1 MEPEQLL
8 DKLNDILLADHF
20 RFIEVIGRGSFGV
33 VVAAFCSNLDRIVA
47 IKITSNIDQENEANL
62 LKACCHQNIV
72 KLYKV
77 LVANNHLYLIM
88 ERLVGLTLDKLLK
101 QSILSE
107 QSIRNYMIQILN
119 ALVFLHKKNII
130 HRDLKPGKEINI
142 IENIFICE
150 NACLK
155 LIDLGLGQEIVCK
168 GCVYQS
174 VGTPYFIAP
183 EVILGKEQ
191 SQAIDIFS
199 LGIIFYMMINNLQH
213 PLWDGQ
219 MRKRNYYEFIS
230 NEFTISFPKTMS
242 EMAKDFVLNTVQF
255 RSENRMTALQCLE
268 HPWIKGKGV
277 KTHPMTTREIMLRY
291 NIQQKLQNII
301 KSMMFM
307 KTLQQTCEE
316 EIHYIKT
323 NDSPLIVEK
332 EEEQFSPHETDRA
345 RLSVELTNQKQKPFK
360 LHPIQ
365 LKKVNSYKDLLTL
378 REKQLN
384 QQKYQN
390 MILRFKEKLSLG
402 NQLNVIGHQ
411 NFDAPISHRKLTT
424 LPTIKTNRLQ
434 RQSTFNFKYF

>member
-1 MEPEQLL
+1 MEPEQLI
-8 DKLNDILLADHF
+8 DQLNDILLADHF

-33 VVAAFCSNLDRIVA
+33 VVASFCSNLDRIVA
-47 IKITSNIDQENEANL
+47 IKITSNVDQENEANL

-88 ERLVGLTLDKLLK
+88 ERLVGLTLDKLMK

-107 QSIRNYMIQILN
+107 QSIRNYMTQILN
-119 ALVFLHKKNII
+119 ALVFLHRKNII
-130 HRDLKPGKEINI
+130 HRDLKP
-142 IENIFICE
+142 ENIFICE
-150 NACLK
+150 NSCVK

-183 EVILGKEQ
+183 EVILGKDQ
-191 SQAIDIFS
+191 SQAVDIFS

-219 MRKRNYYEFIS
+219 MRKRHYYELIS
-230 NEFTISFPKTMS
+230 NEFQINFPKTMS
-242 EMAKDFVLNTVQF
+242 DMAKDFVLNTVQF

-268 HPWIKGKGV
+268 HPWIKGKEV

-291 NIQQKLQNII
+291 NIQQKLQHII
-301 KSMMFM
+301 KSLIFI

-323 NDSPLIVEK
+323 NNSPLRDEK
-332 EEEQFSPHETDRA
+332 EDDRVSPENDQQLTA
-345 RLSVELTNQKQKPFK
+345 RLSVELNNKKQKSFK
-360 LHPIQ
+360 LHAIP
-365 LKKVNSYKDLLTL
+365 LKKVSSYKDLVSL

-384 QQKYQN
+384 QKKYEN
-390 MILRFKEKLSLG
+390 MISRFRQKLSLG
-402 NQLNVIGHQ
+402 NQLNTNGHH
-411 NFDAPISHRKLTT
+411 NFDSPMSHRKLTT
-424 LPTIKTNRLQ
+424 LPSINTNRLQ
-434 RQSTFNFKYF
+434 RQSTFNFKNL

>member
-1 MEPEQLL
+1 MEPEQLI
-8 DKLNDILLADHF
+8 DQLNDILLADHF

-33 VVAAFCSNLDRIVA
+33 VVAAFCSNLDRVVA
-47 IKITSNIDQENEANL
+47 IKITSNVDQENEANL

-88 ERLVGLTLDKLLK
+88 ERLIGFTLEKLMK

-107 QSIRNYMIQILN
+107 QSIRNYMTQILN
-119 ALVFLHKKNII
+119 ALVFLHRKNII
-130 HRDLKPGKEINI
+130 HRDLKP
-142 IENIFICE
+142 ENIFICE
-150 NACLK
+150 NACVK

-183 EVILGKEQ
+183 EVILGRDQ
-191 SQAIDIFS
+191 SQAVDIFS

-219 MRKRNYYEFIS
+219 MRKKHYYELIS
-230 NEFTISFPKTMS
+230 NEFSISFPKTMP

-255 RSENRMTALQCLE
+255 RAENRMTALQCLE
-268 HPWIKGKGV
+268 HPWIIGKGV

-291 NIQQKLQNII
+291 NIQQKLQHII
-301 KSMMFM
+301 KSLMFI

-323 NDSPLIVEK
+323 TNSPLMVEK
-332 EEEQFSPHETDRA
+332 EEQQISPETDQP
-345 RLSVELTNQKQKPFK
+345 RLSVELTNKKHKTFK
-360 LHPIQ
+360 LNTIP
-365 LKKVNSYKDLLTL
+365 LKKVSSYKDLVSL

-384 QQKYQN
+384 QKKYQN
-390 MILRFKEKLSLG
+390 MILRFREKLSLG
-402 NQLNVIGHQ
+402 NQLSAIGHS
-411 NFDAPISHRKLTT
+411 NFDSPISHRKLTT
-424 LPTIKTNRLQ
+424 LPSISTNRLQ
-434 RQSTFNFKYF
+434 RQSTFNFKNL